1 MTHELKTWP
10 QYYDSIISGDKTF
23 EVRKADRTFSVGDT
37 LVLQCYDPDVAAYM
51 GQQIEVEVTYILCGG
66 AFGIK
71 DGFVVMGIKK

>member
-10 QYYDSIISGDKTF
+10 
-23 EVRKADRTFSVGDT
+23 
-37 LVLQCYDPDVAAYM
+37 
-51 GQQIEVEVTYILCGG
+51 QQIEVEVTYILCGG